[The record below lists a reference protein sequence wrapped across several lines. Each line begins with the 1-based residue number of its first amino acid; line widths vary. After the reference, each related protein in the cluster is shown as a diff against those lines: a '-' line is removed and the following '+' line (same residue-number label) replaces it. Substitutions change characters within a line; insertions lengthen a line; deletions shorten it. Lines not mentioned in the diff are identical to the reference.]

1 VLDKDRDDMP
11 QRSGNPATLNL
22 RHTKP
27 EFHGLGGKRGF
38 VLPGLAALGV
48 RLLMAKMSN

>member
-1 VLDKDRDDMP
+1 MLDEDRDDMP
-11 QRSGNPATLNL
+11 QRSGNPATLIP

-38 VLPGLAALGV
+38 VLPGFGAVGV
-48 RLLMAKMSN
+48 PLLMAKLSN